1 MSKCQRTEFREYS
14 MGSLEFRCP
23 STGEV
28 ITSGIHTDSD
38 SLELVRGLPVR
49 LYCPRCRTVHVMT
62 AQDGLLG
69 NDETDRHHS
78 VG

>member
-1 MSKCQRTEFREYS
+1 

-28 ITSGIHTDSD
+28 ITSGIHTDSG
-38 SLELVRGLPVR
+38 SLELVRGLPVK

-62 AQDGLLG
+62 AEDGRLG
-69 NDETDRHHS
+69 DGETDTAREPHSS